1 MVVCAL
7 TTYQHNLISPDL
19 HREKHFNQQLSNNNL
34 TNNQTKISVNVTN
47 LKYNYSNRNNNDY
60 STLNN
65 TDYIKTKASATI
77 PTTFTHNTTT
87 IDNCYQVN
95 LKSIINLSDKN
106 IDYLNTRRAPV
117 KFANNY
123 TEQLNENVLTLKNCP
138 TRYHSERINRTTTN
152 SHSNDQIT
160 SIEINPSSAPF
171 INRQEVIIMSDNKNH
186 KNPVSELPS
195 STTTTTTGNVQHHR
209 HHQQQQIYQVTSQPP
224 PPIQQH
230 PQQFTSGYVKDKSNS
245 LNIIV
250 KQNTSD
256 KLKLVDSR
264 RTTPRQLKQYQL
276 KRNQPITHSS
286 LTTSTESPPSTTAT
300 MISPELYQPK
310 YTIAL
315 NHSHLEKA
323 KTINSPENFHNPME
337 KSTFPQQM
345 TSSDLATSFIRTASL
360 HLKSTLS
367 RLKRS
372 NSGNSNKPSDAITT
386 TTIHTDV
393 LPSVK
398 TIDVNEAV
406 MRHSSLPFD
415 NNDKSI
421 KLTDEINGNTKQL
434 YKELNTTTTTEK
446 NNSNLFSSS
455 PGCTKW
461 STRLGPPPSP
471 CKTTDINTAV
481 IYPKCCI
488 STTFHGTNTS
498 ETVVTTTINSTQL
511 PLNSLNHSKK
521 NVLILKNTTMMTT
534 TNSVNI
540 SSVSQVLPE
549 NERNEL
555 NLSLTGGDDC
565 ADVGAFG
572 RINLRTG
579 SFMGRYPNYSHSNYH
594 LMNYAQN
601 GQHRQYLLSG
611 NDNSSS
617 IQEQQ
622 QQRQNDQ
629 QNLSDYRPLY
639 LSVQPHTTSPS
650 GNTTRSAP
658 SPSLSSTIS
667 TQGIPGYNESCQQ
680 QQIVYFRPQSK
691 SINLKASSSSSV
703 TMKRSPRVNSMHNPQ
718 LLHTIDNPDDQYSI
732 PITHPHEMLLLSSSS
747 SPSCVS
753 PHPELDPILERL
765 LLDVTSIDEYR
776 TALHRNDSVT
786 PPLSTSRQ
794 RTINRIH
801 TPLGS
806 SDPESIS
813 RSADH
818 ITNVNLSNKQ
828 LNILH
833 DNIWD
838 LNKQINDLIQMEF
851 NYKQKQPTINN
862 KSQLSPFDNLKIGSS
877 TVGPRRSA
885 PNVQVEED
893 GKTEADSQSTKQQQQ
908 TDEASPTTG
917 TKSGKYTSFR
927 KHPFRWSSRTR
938 SSSHK
943 KMILTHTQS
952 SVGRSDQHI
961 NKDDHTVHL
970 STSSLQ
976 ATPTKSID
984 NTGSNKSTK
993 NYPINN
999 CDNNNNNNNTSISY
1013 NQLNSEQHPTVISS
1027 RLNTL
1032 NSSSNLLDT
1041 KKDDYVTFWSL
1052 SVGQL
1057 TILRKFAL
1065 IQLASIADK
1074 HCSIN
1079 RSPFSWRFM
1088 KYRAL
1093 LTSGDSNLLSNSL
1106 STSPLSD
1113 KKPFSSI
1120 NNEMFVNNLNSN
1132 EPNSLSH
1139 YHQTQPPG
1147 CERIPQLPIRCI
1159 SYTGPV
1165 FGQSLSS
1172 WQRRLGYPLPPA
1184 ILHMMDHLELNGTT
1198 AHGLFRR
1205 PGGKSRILALREE
1218 IERDINWSK
1227 FSDWQPYDIADL
1239 LKQFFRELPECL
1251 FTSKLATVLVNV
1263 YICVPNSVQIDLLR
1277 WILISLPDENRLILQ
1292 KLLYLLN
1299 HLSRH
1304 SDVTEP
1310 SSLSTQGVSLS
1321 PRRLRRTT
1329 SGPDP
1334 KDLADQHAAQLSL
1347 SAMIT
1352 LAPNLFQIS
1361 CSLLDHSTLLTSL
1374 TPLAQDLESLIPNG
1388 DWPQWIQNSLTDLI
1402 RECSSSKSKGWNT
1415 INRDVMKHYNAD
1427 SGANEL
1433 LDNFE
1438 IHYKKIPTSIE
1449 SKITS
1454 NSLRLWRCS
1463 LYIPETNPRVILNR
1477 FVETRSSWD
1486 PEVVQMTIVDQISDC
1501 VDLCELHLSSTY
1513 PQPKCLLQLLRGIQY
1528 TLDDGSCAMLSES
1541 ICNSAFS
1548 STNTTHSLTTLS
1560 TSQSINVLGHVYED
1574 HVYIRPDNNGRG
1586 CRVYLLSR
1594 VDVKGY
1600 GPDWYVN
1607 QWGHTLC
1614 RRLINLRRSLQ
1625 KSKSPILTYEL
1636 EDSISRPSPPPY
1648 STITVNNLT
1657 TTTTTTT
1664 AITTSTH
1671 IPISSST
1678 TDTSSVST
1686 DILINRF

>member
-1 MVVCAL
+1 MIQEK
-7 TTYQHNLISPDL
+7 TPDL
-19 HREKHFNQQLSNNNL
+19 NRQKQFKQQLSNNNL
-34 TNNQTKISVNVTN
+34 INNQTKISINVTN
-47 LKYNYSNRNNNDY
+47 PKYNINNRNNNNNDH
-60 STLNN
+60 SILNN
-65 TDYIKTKASATI
+65 IDYIKTKAATTI
-77 PTTFTHNTTT
+77 PTSLPYNNTT
-87 IDNCYQVN
+87 INNCYQVN
-95 LKSIINLSDKN
+95 LKSIIDLSEKN
-106 IDYLNTRRAPV
+106 IDYLNSKPSPS
-117 KFANNY
+117 KFTDNH
-123 TEQLNENVLTLKNCP
+123 TEQFNENVNRP
-138 TRYHSERINRTTTN
+138 TWYHSEKIDRTTTN

-160 SIEINPSSAPF
+160 SIEINPSSSPLV
-171 INRQEVIIMSDNKNH
+171 NRQEITIMSNNKDH
-186 KNPVSELPS
+186 KNPVGELS
-195 STTTTTTGNVQHHR
+195 SSATTTTTGKVQHH
-209 HHQQQQIYQVTSQPP
+209 HHQQQQIYQVTNQPP
-224 PPIQQH
+224 LHLQQH
-230 PQQFTSGYVKDKSNS
+230 PQRFTSGYVKDKSNS
-245 LNIIV
+245 LNVNV

-256 KLKLVDSR
+256 KLKLIDSR
-264 RTTPRQLKQYQL
+264 RTTPRQLKQHQL
-276 KRNQPITHSS
+276 KRSQPISHSS
-286 LTTSTESPPSTTAT
+286 LTTSTEPPPSTTVT
-300 MISPELYQPK
+300 MIPSELYQQK

-315 NHSHLEKA
+315 NHPYSEKT
-323 KTINSPENFHNPME
+323 KTTTSPENFHSSME

-372 NSGNSNKPSDAITT
+372 NSGHSNKPSDIITT
-386 TTIHTDV
+386 TTTHTDV

-398 TIDVNEAV
+398 TINVNESV
-406 MRHSSLPFD
+406 MRRSSLPSD

-421 KLTDEINGNTKQL
+421 KLIDEINGNTKRL
-434 YKELNTTTTTEK
+434 YQEFNTISK
-446 NNSNLFSSS
+446 NDSKLSSS
-455 PGCTKW
+455 PPGCTKW
-461 STRLGPPPSP
+461 STRLGPPPPP
-471 CKTTDINTAV
+471 CKTTDITAV
-481 IYPKCCI
+481 TYPKCCI
-488 STTFHGTNTS
+488 SKTSHGTNTS
-498 ETVVTTTINSTQL
+498 ETAVTTTINPTRL
-511 PLNSLNHSKK
+511 PL
-521 NVLILKNTTMMTT
+521 ILPK
-534 TNSVNI
+534 
-540 SSVSQVLPE
+540 

-565 ADVGAFG
+565 ADFGEFG

-617 IQEQQ
+617 GIQQQ
-622 QQRQNDQ
+622 QQRQDEQ
-629 QNLSDYRPLY
+629 QNLPDYRPLY
-639 LSVQPHTTSPS
+639 LSVQPYTTLSPS

-667 TQGIPGYNESCQQ
+667 TQGIPGYNESSQQ
-680 QQIVYFRPQSK
+680 QQIVYFRPQSR

-703 TMKRSPRVNSMHNPQ
+703 TMTRSPRVNSMHNPQ

-786 PPLSTSRQ
+786 PPLSTNRQ

-833 DNIWD
+833 DNIWN

-851 NYKQKQPTINN
+851 NTKQKQPTVNN
-862 KSQLSPFDNLKIGSS
+862 KSPFGTLKIDCS

-885 PNVQVEED
+885 PNVQVEEEEEENS
-893 GKTEADSQSTKQQQQ
+893 KTEADIQSTTQQQQ
-908 TDEASPTTG
+908 LTDETPPATG
-917 TKSGKYTSFR
+917 TKTGKYTSFR

-943 KMILTHTQS
+943 KIILTHTQS

-961 NKDDHTVHL
+961 NKDEHTIHL

-976 ATPTKSID
+976 ATPTKSIRTTR
-984 NTGSNKSTK
+984 NNKSTK
-993 NYPINN
+993 NLPVND
-999 CDNNNNNNNTSISY
+999 CDNNNNDNTSISY
-1013 NQLNSEQHPTVISS
+1013 NQLNGEQQPSVISS
-1027 RLNTL
+1027 RMNPL

-1041 KKDDYVTFWSL
+1041 KNVLQNLKKDDYVTFWSL
-1052 SVGQL
+1052 SVGQI
-1057 TILRKFAL
+1057 TILRKLAL

-1093 LTSGDSNLLSNSL
+1093 LTSGDSNLISNSL

-1113 KKPFSSI
+1113 KKPFSST
-1120 NNEMFVNNLNSN
+1120 NNEMSVNNLNST

-1139 YHQTQPPG
+1139 HHQTQSPG
-1147 CERIPQLPIRCI
+1147 CERIPQLPIRRI

-1184 ILHMMDHLELNGTT
+1184 IVHMMDHLELNGTT

-1218 IERDINWSK
+1218 IERDINWRK
-1227 FSDWQPYDIADL
+1227 FDDWQPYDIADL

-1277 WILISLPDENRLILQ
+1277 WILISLPDENRLVLQ

-1304 SDVTEP
+1304 SDVTEMSASNLAVCFAPSLYRLIKP

-1361 CSLLDHSTLLTSL
+1361 CSLLEHSTLLTSL

-1415 INRDVMKHYNAD
+1415 INRDVMKYYNVD
-1427 SGANEL
+1427 SGVNES

-1438 IHYKKIPTSIE
+1438 IHYKKIPTSTE
-1449 SKITS
+1449 SKSTS

-1486 PEVVQMTIVDQISDC
+1486 PEVVQMAIVDQISDS

-1548 STNTTHSLTTLS
+1548 ITDTTHSMTTLS
-1560 TSQSINVLGHVYED
+1560 TSPSMNVLGHVYED

-1614 RRLINLRRSLQ
+1614 RRLINLRRSFQ
-1625 KSKSPILTYEL
+1625 KSGSPVLVYEL

-1648 STITVNNLT
+1648 STVTVGTLT
-1657 TTTTTTT
+1657 TTTTVS
-1664 AITTSTH
+1664 TSTH
-1671 IPISSST
+1671 IPVSSPSI
-1678 TDTSSVST
+1678 DTSSIST